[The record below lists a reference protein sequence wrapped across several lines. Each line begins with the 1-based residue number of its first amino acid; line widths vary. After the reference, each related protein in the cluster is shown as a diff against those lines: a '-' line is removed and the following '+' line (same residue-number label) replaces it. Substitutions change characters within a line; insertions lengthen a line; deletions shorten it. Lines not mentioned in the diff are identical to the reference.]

1 MGSPP
6 GPEDTAGPIG
16 GAAVDDEGRSRAPEP
31 RSAPFPILGI
41 GCSAGGLQALERFFS
56 QVPLDSGMA
65 YVVVQH
71 LSPDHGSALPDLL
84 GRFTPLPVVE
94 AGEGMAVA
102 PDHVYVIP
110 PAHDLSLRG
119 GDLRLLEPTAQRGLR
134 LPIDAFFRALAEE
147 RRERAIGVVLSG
159 MGSDGVFGLSA
170 IKASGGLTVA
180 QDPASAV
187 ADGMPTSAIAAKVV
201 DIVAVPEAMPSRITD
216 HLRHPLP
223 LLSTDPP
230 AGVQVLT
237 ALEKIVLLLRDRHN
251 CDFSHYKTNTLCR
264 RIERRM
270 AVHQITGIDQ
280 YVERLRESAQE
291 LSLLSKELLIGV
303 TSFFRDPHVWDTL
316 RDAALPALLSSCPEG
331 KVLRAW
337 VPACSTGEEAYSL
350 AIVFKEAL
358 DRSRPHARIS
368 LQIYATDLDPD
379 GIDTARRGVYPDNI
393 AADVGAERLAR
404 FFTPQEGGG
413 FRVIKDIR
421 DAVTFATQNV
431 ISDPPF
437 TKLDVLSCRNLLIYF
452 DVELQ
457 HRVLPLF
464 HYALRPDGLLLLGG
478 AETAAPFAH
487 LFGALYARARI
498 YRRLAESAPI
508 GSLSLPAWRSAPP
521 PAIGGSAPVDR
532 GGDLGQLTD
541 QLILQAFAPPA
552 VLVNAEGDILY
563 VSGRTGK
570 YLEPAAGKTNM
581 NVHAMARDGLREALA
596 GVIRKALEATSPIV
610 LQGLR
615 VGTNGGTQVIDLVV
629 QALDRPA
636 PLRGQVIL
644 VFKDVAAPAPRRKRS
659 KLAAGEAQSA
669 LFQELQQ
676 AREALQVTHEEMQA
690 AVEELKSVNEELQ
703 SSNEEM
709 QSSNE
714 ELTTSKEELQS
725 LNEELQTVNAE
736 LQSKVDDL
744 TGARNDMVNL
754 LNSTEIA
761 TIFLD
766 AGMLLRR
773 FTPHATKLFRLL
785 PGDISRPLWDIATDL
800 DYPRL
805 QSDALDVLQTLA
817 FKETVVST
825 HDNRWFRARI
835 MPYRTHDNVIDGVV
849 LTFTDVTEIKHL
861 EAQLRQRSPLPA
873 PS

>member
-1 MGSPP
+1 M
-6 GPEDTAGPIG
+6 
-16 GAAVDDEGRSRAPEP
+16 
-31 RSAPFPILGI
+31 
-41 GCSAGGLQALERFFS
+41 
-56 QVPLDSGMA
+56 
-65 YVVVQH
+65 
-71 LSPDHGSALPDLL
+71 
-84 GRFTPLPVVE
+84 
-94 AGEGMAVA
+94 
-102 PDHVYVIP
+102 
-110 PAHDLSLRG
+110 
-119 GDLRLLEPTAQRGLR
+119 
-134 LPIDAFFRALAEE
+134 
-147 RRERAIGVVLSG
+147 
-159 MGSDGVFGLSA
+159 
-170 IKASGGLTVA
+170 
-180 QDPASAV
+180 
-187 ADGMPTSAIAAKVV
+187 
-201 DIVAVPEAMPSRITD
+201 
-216 HLRHPLP
+216 
-223 LLSTDPP
+223 LSTDPP

-237 ALEKIVLLLRDRHN
+237 ALEKIVLLLRDRSGS
-251 CDFSHYKTNTLCR
+251 DFSHYKTNTLCR

-270 AVHQITGIDQ
+270 AVHQIGAIDQ
-280 YVERLRESAQE
+280 YVELLRESPQE
-291 LSLLSKELLIGV
+291 LGLLSKELLIGV
-303 TSFFRDPHVWDTL
+303 TSFFRDPEVWDTL

-358 DRSRPHARIS
+358 ERSRPRARIS

-379 GIDTARRGVYPDNI
+379 GIDTARRGLYPDNI
-393 AADVGAERLAR
+393 AVDVGAERLAR
-404 FFTPQEGGG
+404 FFTPQDGGG
-413 FRVIKDIR
+413 FRVVKEIR

-457 HRVLPLF
+457 HRVLPMF
-464 HYALRPDGLLLLGG
+464 HYALRPDGLLVLGG

-498 YRRLAESAPI
+498 YRRLAESMPI
-508 GSLSLPAWRSAPP
+508 GALSLPAWRSAPTP
-521 PAIGGSAPVDR
+521 EAVGSASLER

-581 NVHAMARDGLREALA
+581 NVHAMARDGLREALV
-596 GVIRKALEATSPIV
+596 GVIRKALEDTSPVV

-615 VGTNGGTQVIDLVV
+615 VGTNGGTQIIDLVV

-636 PLRGQVIL
+636 TLRGQVIL
-644 VFKDVAAPAPRRKRS
+644 VFKDVATPAPRRKRS
-659 KLAAGEAQSA
+659 KLAGEAESA

-676 AREALQVTHEEMQA
+676 ARQALQVTHEEMQA

-761 TIFLD
+761 TVFLD
-766 AGMLLRR
+766 AGMMLRR
-773 FTPHATKLFRLL
+773 FTPHATRLFRLL
-785 PGDISRPLWDIATDL
+785 PGDLSRPLWDIATDL

-817 FKETVVST
+817 FKETVVGT

-835 MPYRTHDNVIDGVV
+835 MPYRTQDNAIDGVV

-861 EAQLRQRSPLPA
+861 EAQLRERGPLPA

>member
-6 GPEDTAGPIG
+6 RPEDPPGPIAG
-16 GAAVDDEGRSRAPEP
+16 RAADDQRSSRAP
-31 RSAPFPILGI
+31 APFPILGI

-56 QVPLDSGMA
+56 QVSLDSGMA

-94 AGEGMAVA
+94 AGEGMAVE
-102 PDHVYVIP
+102 PDHVYIIP
-110 PAHDLSLRG
+110 PAHDLSLREG
-119 GDLRLLEPTAQRGLR
+119 NLRLLEPTAPRGLR

-187 ADGMPTSAIAAKVV
+187 ADGMPTSAIKARVV
-201 DIVAVPEAMPSRITD
+201 DIVAAPEAMSARIAD

-230 AGVQVLT
+230 TGMDVLT
-237 ALEKIVLLLRDRHN
+237 ALEKIVLLLRDRN
-251 CDFSHYKTNTLCR
+251 GSDFSHYKTNTLCR

-270 AVHQITGIDQ
+270 AVHQIAAIDE

-291 LSLLSKELLIGV
+291 LGLLSKELLIGV
-303 TSFFRDPHVWDTL
+303 TSFFRDPELWDTL
-316 RDAALPALLSSCPEG
+316 RDAALPGLLSLCPEG

-358 DRSRPHARIS
+358 ERTRPRARIS

-379 GIDTARRGVYPDNI
+379 GIDTARRALYPDNI

-404 FFTPQEGGG
+404 FFTPQDGGG
-413 FRVIKDIR
+413 FRVVKDIR
-421 DAVTFATQNV
+421 DSITFATQNV
-431 ISDPPF
+431 VSDPPF
-437 TKLDVLSCRNLLIYF
+437 TKLDILSCRNLLIYF
-452 DVELQ
+452 DTELQ
-457 HRVLPLF
+457 HRVLPMF
-464 HYALRPDGLLLLGG
+464 HYALRPEGLLVLGG
-478 AETAAPFAH
+478 AETAAPFAN

-498 YRRLAESAPI
+498 YRRLVESAPI
-508 GSLSLPAWRSAPP
+508 GALSLPAWRSAPA
-521 PAIGGSAPVDR
+521 PAATGSAPLER
-532 GGDLGQLTD
+532 GGDLGQATD

-563 VSGRTGK
+563 ISGRTGK
-570 YLEPAAGKTNM
+570 YLEPAAGKTNV

-596 GVIRKALEATSPIV
+596 GVIRKALEDTSPVV
-610 LQGLR
+610 LNGLR
-615 VGTNGGTQVIDLVV
+615 VGTNGGTQVVDLVV

-636 PLRGQVIL
+636 PLRGQVII
-644 VFKDVAAPAPRRKRS
+644 VFKDVATPAPRRKRG
-659 KLAAGEAQSA
+659 KPAAGEARSA
-669 LFQELQQ
+669 LFEELQQ
-676 AREALQVTHEEMQA
+676 ARQALQVTHEEMQA
-690 AVEELKSVNEELQ
+690 AVEELKSTNEEMQ
-703 SSNEEM
+703 SSNEEL

-761 TIFLD
+761 TVFLD
-766 AGMLLRR
+766 AGMMLRR

-785 PGDISRPLWDIATDL
+785 PGDLSRPLWDIATDL

-805 QSDALDVLQTLA
+805 QSDALDVLRTLA
-817 FKETVVST
+817 FKETVVGT

-835 MPYRTHDNVIDGVV
+835 MPYRTQDNVIDGVV

-861 EAQLRQRSPLPA
+861 EAQLRQRGPLPA

>member
-6 GPEDTAGPIG
+6 GPEHPAGPI
-16 GAAVDDEGRSRAPEP
+16 AAPAADDQRPSRAP
-31 RSAPFPILGI
+31 APFPILGI

-71 LSPDHGSALPDLL
+71 LSPDHGSALPELL
-84 GRFTPLPVVE
+84 RRFTPLPVVE
-94 AGEGMAVA
+94 AGEGMPVE

-119 GDLRLLEPTAQRGLR
+119 GHLRLLEPTAPRGLR

-147 RRERAIGVVLSG
+147 RRERAIGVLLSG

-170 IKASGGLTVA
+170 IKASGGLSVV

-187 ADGMPTSAIAAKVV
+187 ADGMPTSAIKARVV
-201 DIVAVPEAMPSRITD
+201 DIVAVPEAMPARIAD

-237 ALEKIVLLLRDRHN
+237 ALEKIVLLLRDRSGS
-251 CDFSHYKTNTLCR
+251 DFSHYKTNTLCR

-270 AVHQITGIDQ
+270 AVHQIGAIDQ
-280 YVERLRESAQE
+280 YVELLRESPQE
-291 LSLLSKELLIGV
+291 LGLLSKELLIGV
-303 TSFFRDPHVWDTL
+303 TSFFRDPEVWDTL

-358 DRSRPHARIS
+358 ERSRPRARIS

-379 GIDTARRGVYPDNI
+379 GIDTARRGLYPDNI
-393 AADVGAERLAR
+393 AVDVGAERLAR
-404 FFTPQEGGG
+404 FFTPQDGGG
-413 FRVIKDIR
+413 FRVVKEIR

-457 HRVLPLF
+457 HRVLPMF
-464 HYALRPDGLLLLGG
+464 HYALRPDGLLVLGG

-498 YRRLAESAPI
+498 YRRLAESMPI
-508 GSLSLPAWRSAPP
+508 GALSLPAWRSAPTP
-521 PAIGGSAPVDR
+521 EAVGSASLER

-581 NVHAMARDGLREALA
+581 NVHAMARDGLREALV
-596 GVIRKALEATSPIV
+596 GVIRKALEDTSPVV

-615 VGTNGGTQVIDLVV
+615 VGTNGGTQIIDLVV

-636 PLRGQVIL
+636 TLRGQVIL
-644 VFKDVAAPAPRRKRS
+644 VFKDVATPAPRRKRS
-659 KLAAGEAQSA
+659 KLAGEAESA

-676 AREALQVTHEEMQA
+676 ARQALQVTHEEMQA

-761 TIFLD
+761 TVFLD
-766 AGMLLRR
+766 AGMMLRR
-773 FTPHATKLFRLL
+773 FTPHATRLFRLL
-785 PGDISRPLWDIATDL
+785 PGDLSRPLWDIATDL

-817 FKETVVST
+817 FKETVVGT

-835 MPYRTHDNVIDGVV
+835 MPYRTQDNVIDGVV

-861 EAQLRQRSPLPA
+861 EAQLRERGPLPA